1 MPATSKAQ
9 QRLMGIAYAVK
20 MGYMKLTDV
29 APEYVDKV
37 KELSNSM
44 SKEQLKDFASTEHEG
59 LPERTEEGMSFAAN
73 YNAPQGAAMPGAGM
87 GKIALP
93 DMSTGAVGSG
103 DKPAG
108 QGDAEEE
115 YKKEKKKR
123 KKLLQKIKTYE
134 SFITEKYGN
143 Q

>member
-29 APEYVDKV
+29 APEYQDKV
-37 KELSNSM
+37 KELSGSM
-44 SKEQLKDFASTEHEG
+44 TKQQLKDFASTEHEG

-73 YNAPQGAAMPGAGM
+73 YNAPQGAAMSGAGM
-87 GKIALP
+87 GNIVLP

-134 SFITEKYGN
+134 SFITEKYG

>member
-44 SKEQLKDFASTEHEG
+44 SKEQLKDFASTDTKD
-59 LPERTEEGMSFAAN
+59 LPEKTDEAMSFAAN

-87 GKIALP
+87 GKISLP

-134 SFITEKYGN
+134 SFITEKYG